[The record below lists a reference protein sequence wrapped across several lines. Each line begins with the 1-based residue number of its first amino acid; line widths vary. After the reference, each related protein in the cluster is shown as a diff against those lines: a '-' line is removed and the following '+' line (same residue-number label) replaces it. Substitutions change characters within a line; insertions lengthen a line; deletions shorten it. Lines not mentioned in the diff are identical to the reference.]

1 MSRVSN
7 LYPSSPALTIF
18 SYFYNGHPYS
28 CEVISYYGFDLYFSD
43 ISDVEH
49 LFIYLLAIF
58 IIIYLISAIE
68 FLGFLT
74 YFLCYYLSD
83 GLPH

>member
-7 LYPSSPALTIF
+7 FYPSLPALTIF

-28 CEVISYYGFDLYFSD
+28 CEVISYCGFDLYFYD
-43 ISDVEH
+43 INDVEH

-58 IIIYLISAIE
+58 IMVYLISAIE
-68 FLGFLT
+68 L
-74 YFLCYYLSD
+74 
-83 GLPH
+83 